1 MYISA
6 NNSLVFAIPA
16 SLHFL
21 TQRQEK
27 KKHGGLTCS
36 ISSSTRDSA
45 ATHCARYPSLS
56 LIPFVNH
63 NIGRSRLC
71 TGVLHKVI
79 SSERKNKIK
88 ERDVKRRCRR
98 GFTKRDKAKTWLQ

>member
-1 MYISA
+1 MCISA

-21 TQRQEK
+21 TQRQERK
-27 KKHGGLTCS
+27 KKQHGELTCS

-45 ATHCARYPSLS
+45 ATHCVRYPSLS
-56 LIPFVNH
+56 LVLFVNH

-79 SSERKNKIK
+79 SSERKKK
-88 ERDVKRRCRR
+88 
-98 GFTKRDKAKTWLQ
+98 Q